1 MKKRNTLFW
10 IFFSLFFIQQA
21 SLVVAASSFNHEHAS
36 MSSEMASHQMMT
48 HSMSDDANNTSDM
61 LTSNSCC
68 VTDCRCDATGCHS
81 PIIFSDTSKQ
91 GMDAFTDRPSSTYLF
106 AFIQARTSP
115 LFRPPIFI

>member
-1 MKKRNTLFW
+1 MKSRNTLFW

-21 SLVVAASSFNHEHAS
+21 SLVVAAPEHAS
-36 MSSEMASHQMMT
+36 MPSEMASHQMMT
-48 HSMSDDANNTSDM
+48 HSMGDDANNTSDM

-68 VTDCRCDATGCHS
+68 VTDCHCDATGCHS

-91 GMDAFTDRPSSTYLF
+91 GMDTFIERPRSTYLF
-106 AFIQARTSP
+106 AFIQAQTSP